1 MDRIGQYIFKR
12 VLLVSASTLLA
23 TTTIVIVTQLLSRL
37 KLLIAT
43 SETFLTFLK
52 LGLFWLPKMSFLV
65 MPFAL
70 WIGVT
75 RILNTMNSDSELVV
89 LEAAGAS
96 RRKVFKPV
104 IALGVLMSVA
114 GILIANF
121 AEPWA
126 SARFRDTINEASTE
140 LFSTAVRS
148 GEFTE
153 IKNGVHVQIS
163 EERSDGSFGGLLIAD
178 QRDPILETVYYAKT
192 GFVLKQASGN
202 FIVMNDGE
210 IHQKSA
216 ESGAVS
222 TVRFDSYVLDLAF
235 FGQSQII
242 GSYRVDERST
252 AYLLSPD
259 PDDRLFEEQPGE
271 FREEIHSRFS
281 EWMYPLVFGLIAAYF
296 TGKTRSSRQAN
307 YLNTFF
313 AAVSV
318 FGIRG
323 IGFFVISQAG
333 NSLLFASLA
342 YAIPLVSMFVVFAL
356 IARDW

>member
-1 MDRIGQYIFKR
+1 
-12 VLLVSASTLLA
+12 
-23 TTTIVIVTQLLSRL
+23 
-37 KLLIAT
+37 
-43 SETFLTFLK
+43 
-52 LGLFWLPKMSFLV
+52 MSFLV

-75 RILNTMNSDSELVV
+75 RILNTMNADSELVV

-96 RRKVFKPV
+96 RRYVFKPV
-104 IALGVLMSVA
+104 IALSVLMSVV
-114 GILIANF
+114 GILIAHF

-126 SARFRDTINEASTE
+126 STRFRDIINDASTE
-140 LFSTAVRS
+140 LFSSAVRS

-178 QRDPILETVYYAKT
+178 QRDPNLEIIYYART
-192 GFVLKQASGN
+192 GFVLKELSGS

-210 IHQKSA
+210 IHQKPA
-216 ESGAVS
+216 DTGAVS
-222 TVRFDSYVLDLAF
+222 TVRFESYVLDLAF
-235 FGQSQII
+235 FGQTRTV
-242 GSYRVDERST
+242 GSYKVQERST
-252 AYLLSPD
+252 AALLSPE
-259 PDDRLFEEQPGE
+259 PDDRLFEEQPDA

-281 EWMYPLVFGLIAAYF
+281 EWIYPLVFGLIAVYF

-318 FGIRG
+318 FGVRG

-342 YAIPLVSMFVVFAL
+342 YAVPLASIVVVLAL